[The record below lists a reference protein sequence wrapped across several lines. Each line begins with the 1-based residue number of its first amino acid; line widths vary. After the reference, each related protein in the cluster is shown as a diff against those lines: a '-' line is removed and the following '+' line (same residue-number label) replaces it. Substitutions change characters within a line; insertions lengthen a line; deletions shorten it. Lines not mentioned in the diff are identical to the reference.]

1 MTTYIKLSTLEYP
14 RHVGD
19 IQLDP
24 AGMSDYAH
32 VEWTDY
38 PDFDRATQRC
48 RESAPVQIDGVWKM
62 TWVVRDA
69 TPQEIEKANTPF
81 DPLKGL
87 LV

>member
-19 IQLDP
+19 IALDSS
-24 AGMSDYAH
+24 GMSDYAH
-32 VEWTDY
+32 VEWTAE
-38 PDFDRATQRC
+38 PEFDRATQRC
-48 RESAPVQIDGVWKM
+48 IEGAPAQTDGVWYM

-69 TPQEIEKANTPF
+69 TPQEIERANALL
-81 DPLKGL
+81 DPLKRD

>member
-14 RHVGD
+14 RHIGD
-19 IQLDP
+19 IQIDP
-24 AGMSDYAH
+24 AGMRDYAH
-32 VEWTDY
+32 VEWVDR

-48 RESAPVQIDGVWKM
+48 PESAPVQINGAWKM

-81 DPLKGL
+81 DPLGNL
-87 LV
+87 

>member
-24 AGMSDYAH
+24 AGMNDYAR
-32 VEWTDY
+32 VEWVDR

-48 RESAPVQIDGVWKM
+48 PEGTPVQIDGVWKM
-62 TWVVRDA
+62 TWVVRNA
-69 TPQEIEKANTPF
+69 TPQEIEKASKPF
-81 DPLKGL
+81 DPLEGL
-87 LV
+87 SV